1 MSLSAAEQGQTEQST
16 LLPKQLDAHKPMI
29 SKKKAALLLG
39 VAAVVGLSTF
49 FFSTGIRKPASSSG
63 LVEGKNGAVAV
74 EAEQCSN
81 VGIDILKK
89 GGNAVDSA
97 IASALCIGVIDSF
110 ATGIGGGGFM
120 LIRSPNGT
128 YDFIDFRETAPGA
141 AHKDMFVKDPSKAQ
155 VGGLSVGVPGEIRG
169 FQLAHE
175 RHGKL
180 PWGELFAPA
189 IDMSRNGFNTT
200 RLLAQR
206 LQSAK
211 EWIMQDATFSAV
223 FAPNGQLALEGQLI
237 KRPSLADTLEII
249 AKEGPD
255 AFYEGLIAASIV
267 NTTVSNGG
275 ILTMDDMKNYQA
287 IARPPISTYYHG
299 RKIVTGGTPTSGHV
313 LISALNILER
323 FNLRLQGEI
332 GLNVHRLVEALKY
345 GFAFRTELGD
355 PDYVDNADRLEEIIS
370 KDWASLARANISDDH
385 THEPTFYNP
394 KFDNSEA
401 HGTMHLSVVDEN
413 DGAVA
418 LTSTVNLLFGAR
430 IMDPV
435 TGIILNDE
443 MDDFSIPGI
452 PNAFGLQP
460 SVYNYVYPGKRSLSS
475 CVPTIIERD
484 SKFEM
489 AVGASGGS
497 MIITATLGVIL
508 DVVDYGKNIF
518 DAIVAPRL
526 HHQLMPNTAIV
537 EDGFSKQYIDALQS
551 RGHDV
556 FVLPKSMKI
565 TAVQAVMRSPDG
577 TVYGA
582 SDIRKYGQAA
592 VY

>member
-1 MSLSAAEQGQTEQST
+1 MSLSSVEQGQSEQSA
-16 LLPKQLDAHKPMI
+16 LLPKQSVDNGHHF
-29 SKKKAALLLG
+29 SRKKGALLLG
-39 VAAVVGLSTF
+39 LAAVVGLK
-49 FFSTGIRKPASSSG
+49 FSTPASITG
-63 LVEGKNGAVAV
+63 LVEGQYGAVAV
-74 EAEQCSN
+74 EAEQCSMSELT
-81 VGIDILKK
+81 VVLKK

-128 YDFIDFRETAPGA
+128 YDFIDFREAAPAA
-141 AHKDMFVKDPSKAQ
+141 AHKDMYVEDPSKAQ
-155 VGGLSVGVPGEIRG
+155 VGGLAVGVPGEIRG

-180 PWGELFAPA
+180 SWPELFAPA
-189 IDMSRNGFNTT
+189 IHISRHGFNTT

-206 LQSAK
+206 IQSAAD
-211 EWIMQDATFSAV
+211 WIMRDPSFAEV
-223 FAPNGQLALEGQLI
+223 FAPSGKLAVEGELI

-249 AKEGPD
+249 AQQGPD
-255 AFYEGLIAASIV
+255 AFYEGFIAASLV
-267 NTTVSNGG
+267 NTTVRTGG
-275 ILTMDDMKNYQA
+275 ILTLDDMKSYRA
-287 IARPPISTYYHG
+287 IVRPPISTYYHG
-299 RKIVTGGTPTSGHV
+299 RKVVTGGAPTSGHV

-323 FNLRLQGEI
+323 FNLRLLGEVGVNI
-332 GLNVHRLVEALKY
+332 HRLVESLKY

-355 PDYVDNADRLEEIIS
+355 PDYLDNADRLEEIIS
-370 KDWASLARANISDDH
+370 KDWSSIVRHNISDDR
-385 THEPTFYNP
+385 THSIEYYNP
-394 KFDNSEA
+394 IFDNAEA

-430 IMDPV
+430 VMDPV

-460 SVYNYVYPGKRSLSS
+460 SVYNYVAPGKRPLSS
-475 CVPTIIERD
+475 CTPTIIERD

-497 MIITATLGVIL
+497 MIVTATLNVII
-508 DVVDYGKNIF
+508 DVVDYGKNIY
-518 DAIVAPRL
+518 DAIVSPRL
-526 HHQLMPNTAIV
+526 HHQLMPNSAIV
-537 EDGFSKQYIDALQS
+537 EHDYPKNHITALQS

-556 FVLPKSMKI
+556 VVLPPSIKV
-565 TAVQAVMRSPDG
+565 TAVQGVMRSPDG

-582 SDIRKYGQAA
+582 SDVRKFGQAA